1 MRVNPAPCLRGRS
14 SDGFATTCQWPL
26 PETRQ
31 AMDPLTARLG
41 LALAIGLL
49 VGLERGW
56 RERDAPDRSRTA
68 GIRTF
73 GISGLLGGIIAALA
87 DALGAVSVLVGGF
100 VAFAAIFAWYKAREA
115 AHDEDF
121 SVTGVI
127 AGLGVFALGALS
139 VAGDF
144 RAAAAG
150 GAALAAV
157 LASRGILHGL
167 LKRLTWIEL
176 RSALILAVMTA
187 IILPLLPNRTMDPW
201 GGFNPWEVWFLTVL
215 MASISFAG
223 YVAVRVLGTTRGLLV
238 SSLVGAIVS
247 STAVTMALAR
257 NAKSA
262 SNPLPLVGAASLAAT
277 VSVLRVCAVV
287 LIIEPGVFVV
297 AGIPAIAA
305 ALAFAA
311 CGAFLLARGDG
322 DHKSGG
328 LARNP
333 FELGP
338 LLLFALLFAVV
349 ATASAALAAQFG
361 GRGLLASSTLA
372 GTFDVDVSVLSAL
385 RLVKH
390 SVPIETA
397 GQAVLAALAANAIG
411 RLSLAVFAGPVRF
424 WLPLSGATVIAGL
437 TGYGAM
443 LLLPIF

>member
-1 MRVNPAPCLRGRS
+1 
-14 SDGFATTCQWPL
+14 
-26 PETRQ
+26 
-31 AMDPLTARLG
+31 MDSLIARLG

-73 GISGLLGGIIAALA
+73 GISGLLGGILAALA

-100 VAFAAIFAWYKAREA
+100 IAFAAIFAWYKAREA

-121 SVTGVI
+121 SVTSVI
-127 AGLGVFALGALS
+127 TGLGVFALGALS
-139 VAGDF
+139 VAGDY

-150 GAALAAV
+150 GAALAAI
-157 LASRGILHGL
+157 LASREVLHGL

-187 IILPLLPNRTMDPW
+187 IVLPLLPNRTLDPW

-247 STAVTMALAR
+247 STAVTLALAR
-257 NAKSA
+257 NATSA
-262 SNPLPLVGAASLAAT
+262 SNPLPLAGAASLAAM

-287 LIIEPGVFVV
+287 LIIEPSVFIP

-305 ALAFAA
+305 ALGFAA
-311 CGAFLLARGDG
+311 CGALLLARAGRG
-322 DHKSGG
+322 HKSGA

-349 ATASAALAAQFG
+349 ATASAALATQFG
-361 GRGLLASSTLA
+361 GRGLLASSALA

-390 SVPIETA
+390 SVPVETV

-411 RLSLAVFAGPVRF
+411 RLFLAIFAGPVRF
-424 WLPLSGATVIAGL
+424 WLPLVGATLIAAAA
-437 TGYGAM
+437 GYCAM
-443 LLLPIF
+443 LLPTL

>member
-1 MRVNPAPCLRGRS
+1 
-14 SDGFATTCQWPL
+14 
-26 PETRQ
+26 
-31 AMDPLTARLG
+31 MDPLIARLG

-56 RERDAPDRSRTA
+56 QERDAPDHSRTA

-73 GISGLLGGIIAALA
+73 GISGLLGGILAALA
-87 DALGAVSVLVGGF
+87 DALDAVSVLVGGF
-100 VAFAAIFAWYKAREA
+100 IGFAAIFAWYKAREA
-115 AHDEDF
+115 VHDEDF
-121 SVTGVI
+121 SVTAVI

-139 VAGDF
+139 VAGDY

-157 LASRGILHGL
+157 LASREVLHGL
-167 LKRLTWIEL
+167 LRRLTWIEL

-187 IILPLLPNRTMDPW
+187 IVLPLLPNRTMDPW

-238 SSLVGAIVS
+238 SSLAGAVVS

-257 NAKSA
+257 NATSA
-262 SNPLPLVGAASLAAT
+262 SNPRPLAGAASLAAM

-287 LIIEPGVFVV
+287 LIVEPSVFAAV
-297 AGIPAIAA
+297 GIPAIAA
-305 ALAFAA
+305 SLVFAA
-311 CGAFLLARGDG
+311 CGAFLLARAGE
-322 DHKSGG
+322 DHKSGA
-328 LARNP
+328 LTRNP

-385 RLVKH
+385 RLVKQ
-390 SVPIETA
+390 SIPIETV

-424 WLPLSGATVIAGL
+424 WLPLAGATLIAVL
-437 TGYGAM
+437 AGYGAM
-443 LLLPIF
+443 LLPPIL

>member
-1 MRVNPAPCLRGRS
+1 
-14 SDGFATTCQWPL
+14 
-26 PETRQ
+26 
-31 AMDPLTARLG
+31 MDSLIFRLG

-56 RERDAPDRSRTA
+56 RERDAPEGSRTA

-73 GISGLLGGIIAALA
+73 GISGLLGGVIAALA

-100 VAFAAIFAWYKAREA
+100 TVFAAIFAFYKVREA

-127 AGLGVFALGALS
+127 AGLGVFALGALA
-139 VAGDF
+139 VVGDY

-187 IILPLLPNRTMDPW
+187 IVLPLLPNRTLDPW

-223 YVAVRVLGTTRGLLV
+223 YVAIRILGNTRGLLV
-238 SSLVGAIVS
+238 SSLAGAIVS
-247 STAVTMALAR
+247 STAVTLALAR
-257 NAKSA
+257 SATSA
-262 SNPLPLVGAASLAAT
+262 SNPLPLAGAASLEAM
-277 VSVLRVCAVV
+277 VSVLRVCVV
-287 LIIEPGVFVV
+287 VVIIEPSVAPAVV
-297 AGIPAIAA
+297 IPAIAA
-305 ALAFAA
+305 AITFAL
-311 CGAFLLARGDG
+311 CGAFLMARNSRESEN
-322 DHKSGG
+322 K
-328 LARNP
+328 APTRNP

-361 GRGLLASSTLA
+361 GRGLLASSAFA
-372 GTFDVDVSVLSAL
+372 GTFDVDVSVLGAL
-385 RLVKH
+385 RLVKQ
-390 SVPIETA
+390 SVALETVA
-397 GQAVLAALAANAIG
+397 QAVLAALAANAIG
-411 RLSLAVFAGPVRF
+411 RVSLAAFAGPVRF
-424 WLPLSGATVIAGL
+424 WLPLVGVTLIAATAG
-437 TGYGAM
+437 YCAM
-443 LLLPIF
+443 ALLPAF

>member
-1 MRVNPAPCLRGRS
+1 
-14 SDGFATTCQWPL
+14 
-26 PETRQ
+26 
-31 AMDPLTARLG
+31 MDPLIARLG

-56 RERDAPDRSRTA
+56 QERDAPDRSRTA

-73 GISGLLGGIIAALA
+73 GISGLLGGVLAALA
-87 DALGAVSVLVGGF
+87 SALGSVSVLVGGF
-100 VAFAAIFAWYKAREA
+100 IAFAAIFALYKAREA

-121 SVTGVI
+121 SVTSVI
-127 AGLGVFALGALS
+127 AGLGVFALGSLS
-139 VAGDF
+139 VAGDY

-150 GAALAAV
+150 GAALAAI
-157 LASRGILHGL
+157 LASREILHGL
-167 LKRLTWIEL
+167 LKRLTWVEL

-187 IILPLLPNRTMDPW
+187 IVLPLLPNRTMDPW

-223 YVAVRVLGTTRGLLV
+223 YVAVRLLGTTRGLLV
-238 SSLVGAIVS
+238 SSLSGAIVS

-257 NAKSA
+257 NAMSA
-262 SNPLPLVGAASLAAT
+262 SNPLPLAGAASLAAM

-287 LIIEPGVFVV
+287 LIIEPSVFFS

-305 ALAFAA
+305 ALAFAI
-311 CGAFLLARGDG
+311 CGALLLAHD
-322 DHKSGG
+322 SGNG
-328 LARNP
+328 EGSAIARNP

-361 GRGLLASSTLA
+361 GRGLLGTSALA

-385 RLVKH
+385 RLIKH
-390 SVPIETA
+390 SVPIGTVS
-397 GQAVLAALAANAIG
+397 QAVLVALAANALG
-411 RLSLAVFAGPVRF
+411 RLSFAVFAGPVRF
-424 WLPLSGATVIAGL
+424 WLPLAAATLVAATLGIC
-437 TGYGAM
+437 T
-443 LLLPIF
+443 LLLLGSG